1 MMIEKSIQ
9 LDGRT
14 LTMQMGKVARQA
26 QGSVWIRF
34 EDTVVLV
41 SACAE
46 RKAREGQDF
55 FPLSV
60 EYREKQYS
68 AGRFPGGFFKREA
81 RPGEAEILNARLID
95 RPLRPLFDDGFMNE
109 TQIICNVLSF
119 DKSCDPGPLAC
130 TAASLA
136 LCAGPIPFRR
146 PVASVMVARVGGK
159 FVVNPSVEQL
169 EASDV
174 EMVVAATRES
184 ITMVE
189 GESAEISES
198 EMLEMVRFAHE
209 HIRAL
214 IDLQESMIAE
224 LGEVEKWPVEVAERN
239 EPVVA
244 ELAAMVR
251 PRMKAL
257 CAIAEKSERKEA
269 LKALEEEILS
279 PLVEAADA
287 GDEAALER
295 LAAVKAELG
304 EVMHDELKAEMRG
317 TIVSEG
323 RRLDGRGTTDIRPI
337 SCEVDVLPR
346 THGSALFTRGQ
357 TQSLGT
363 VTLGTSQDAQRMDGI
378 FGEHSRTFMLHYNFP
393 PFSVG
398 EVRRMMST
406 SRREVGHGNLAERAL
421 KHMVKRDEFP
431 YTIRLVSEILESNGS
446 SSMASVCSGTMA
458 MMAAGV
464 PMHKPVAGIAMGLVK
479 EGEQVAVLSDILG
492 DEDHLGDMDFKVCGT
507 ADGITAF
514 QMDIKIDGLSF
525 DIMETALNQARDGR
539 MHILGKMAECITES
553 RTEMSPFAPRLEAI
567 VIPVDK
573 IGMIIGPGGKMVR
586 EIQESTQTKVDIAD
600 DGTITIA
607 SDNGENLQRAL
618 NWIRDMVAEPE
629 VDKVYPGKVVS
640 VVDFGA
646 FVEFMPGREGL
657 LHISEIDWTRTERV
671 ADVLKVGDKL
681 DVKLLRVEDG
691 KFKLSRR
698 ALLDKPE
705 GWEERPPRPRTEG
718 GGNRFGGG
726 GRREGGRDGD
736 RRGGGGG
743 RPPRGDR
750 PRGDRRD

>member
-1 MMIEKSIQ
+1 
-9 LDGRT
+9 
-14 LTMQMGKVARQA
+14 
-26 QGSVWIRF
+26 
-34 EDTVVLV
+34 
-41 SACAE
+41 
-46 RKAREGQDF
+46 
-55 FPLSV
+55 
-60 EYREKQYS
+60 
-68 AGRFPGGFFKREA
+68 
-81 RPGEAEILNARLID
+81 
-95 RPLRPLFDDGFMNE
+95 
-109 TQIICNVLSF
+109 
-119 DKSCDPGPLAC
+119 
-130 TAASLA
+130 
-136 LCAGPIPFRR
+136 
-146 PVASVMVARVGGK
+146 
-159 FVVNPSVEQL
+159 
-169 EASDV
+169 
-174 EMVVAATRES
+174 
-184 ITMVE
+184 
-189 GESAEISES
+189 
-198 EMLEMVRFAHE
+198 
-209 HIRAL
+209 
-214 IDLQESMIAE
+214 
-224 LGEVEKWPVEVAERN
+224 
-239 EPVVA
+239 
-244 ELAAMVR
+244 
-251 PRMKAL
+251 
-257 CAIAEKSERKEA
+257 
-269 LKALEEEILS
+269 
-279 PLVEAADA
+279 
-287 GDEAALER
+287 
-295 LAAVKAELG
+295 
-304 EVMHDELKAEMRG
+304 
-317 TIVSEG
+317 
-323 RRLDGRGTTDIRPI
+323 
-337 SCEVDVLPR
+337 
-346 THGSALFTRGQ
+346 
-357 TQSLGT
+357 
-363 VTLGTSQDAQRMDGI
+363 
-378 FGEHSRTFMLHYNFP
+378 
-393 PFSVG
+393 
-398 EVRRMMST
+398 
-406 SRREVGHGNLAERAL
+406 
-421 KHMVKRDEFP
+421 
-431 YTIRLVSEILESNGS
+431 
-446 SSMASVCSGTMA
+446 
-458 MMAAGV
+458 V